1 MVDLHVHSTKSDGT
15 YTPSELVDYAIEKG
29 LKAFALTDHDTVA
42 GLDEVLSYAD
52 SLRKE
57 GKTVPEVIPGIELST
72 EYEGENVHIVGLFI
86 DYKCKAFTDYL
97 KNFVDAREIR
107 NRKMC
112 QKLTEGGYPVT
123 YEELE
128 EYCGEAV
135 ITRAHFP
142 GLLMKKGYCKSRN
155 EAFER
160 FIGDRAP
167 FYVPREK
174 IAPVMA
180 VELILKAGGIP
191 IFAHPMLCKLGKEKF
206 LGVMDTLKEAGLIGI
221 EAFYC
226 TNTLGEQN
234 QTIRLAEKYHLLLSG
249 GSDFHGKNKPDLD
262 LGTGYGKLHVPDSC
276 LEDLKKACK
285 KVLFTDM
292 DGTLLLSD
300 STISNNM
307 KKALDDMVA
316 KGHKLVLT
324 SGRPLHSI
332 LERIVKLGLNYSDS
346 YVISFNGGLIY
357 DCDKKEVIRSLKVP
371 QDIVRE
377 VIAIADEAGIHAH
390 CYSDTHIIV
399 KCEDSELDFYRNRVH
414 MPYQK
419 VSDMAD
425 ALPDGSYKVLIIDLT
440 DKSKLEDL
448 RIRIL
453 KKLGNRIDAFFSND
467 KYLEILPKGI
477 NKGDAVRFLA
487 SYIPVPLSNT
497 YASGDEDNDI
507 PMIKAA
513 GHGIAM
519 KNAIDEAKAAA
530 EIITSEDNNHDGLIE
545 VINKYFK

>member
-15 YTPSELVDYAIEKG
+15 FSPSELVDYAIEKK
-29 LKAFALTDHDTVA
+29 LTAFALTDHDTVA

-52 SLRKE
+52 SLRKQ

-86 DYKCKAFTDYL
+86 DYKCKAFKEYLTD
-97 KNFVDAREIR
+97 FVNAREIR

-112 QKLTEGGYPVT
+112 QKLTEGGFPLT

-155 EAFER
+155 EAFDR
-160 FIGDRAP
+160 FIGDKAP
-167 FYVPREK
+167 FFVPREK
-174 IAPVMA
+174 ITPSMA
-180 VELILKAGGIP
+180 VELVLKAGGIP

-206 LGVMDTLKEAGLIGI
+206 KYVMDTLKEAGLIGI
-221 EAFYC
+221 EAFYS

-234 QTIRLAEKYHLLLSG
+234 KTIRLAEEYRLLLSG
-249 GSDFHGKNKPDLD
+249 GSDFHGKNKPDID
-262 LGTGYGKLHVPDSC
+262 LATGYGKLFVPDSC
-276 LEDLKKACK
+276 LDDLKKARK

-292 DGTLLLSD
+292 DGTLLLND
-300 STISNNM
+300 STISENM
-307 KKALDDMVA
+307 KKALDEMA
-316 KGHKLVLT
+316 SKGHKLVLT
-324 SGRPLHSI
+324 SGRPLPSI

-346 YVISFNGGLIY
+346 YAISFNGGLIY
-357 DCDKKEVIRSLKVP
+357 DCEKKKVIRALKVS
-371 QDIVRE
+371 QDIIRE
-377 VIAIADEAGIHAH
+377 VLKMTDSKGIHAH
-390 CYSDTHIIV
+390 CYTDSHIIGT
-399 KCEDSELDFYRNRVH
+399 KEDKELAFYRIRVN
-414 MPYQK
+414 MPYHI
-419 VSDMAD
+419 VDNIAD
-425 ALPDGSYKVLIIDLT
+425 ALPDGSYKILIIDLE
-440 DKSKLEDL
+440 DKPKLEAL
-448 RIRIL
+448 RKEIV
-453 KKLGNRIDAFFSND
+453 KKLGDRIDAFFSND

-497 YASGDEDNDI
+497 YAAGDEDNDI

-519 KNAIDEAKAAA
+519 KNAIEEAKAAS
-530 EIITSEDNNHDGLIE
+530 EIITSKDNDHDGLLE
-545 VINKYFK
+545 VINKYFN

>member
-86 DYKCKAFTDYL
+86 DYKCNAFTDYL

-112 QKLTEGGYPVT
+112 QKLTEGGYPIT
-123 YEELE
+123 YEELKD
-128 EYCGEAV
+128 YCGEAV

-142 GLLMKKGYCKSRN
+142 GLLIQKGYCKSRN
-155 EAFER
+155 EAFDR
-160 FIGDRAP
+160 FIGDKAP
-167 FYVPREK
+167 FFVPREK
-174 IAPVMA
+174 VNPAMA

-206 LGVMDTLKEAGLIGI
+206 SYIMKTLKDAGLIGI
-221 EAFYC
+221 EAFYS

-234 QTIRLAEKYHLLLSG
+234 KTIRLANEYRLLLSG
-249 GSDFHGKNKPDLD
+249 GSDFHGANKPDID
-262 LGTGYGKLHVPDSC
+262 LGVGYGKLYVPDSC
-276 LEDLKKACK
+276 LDNLKRATK

-292 DGTLLLSD
+292 DGTLLLND
-300 STISNNM
+300 STISPDM
-307 KKALDDMVA
+307 KKTLDNMVA
-316 KGHKLVLT
+316 NGHSLVLS

-332 LERIVKLGLNYSDS
+332 LERIVKLGLNYPNS

-357 DCDKKEVIRSLKVP
+357 DCAKKEVIRSLKVS

-377 VIAIADEAGIHAH
+377 VISMADEAGIHAH

-399 KCEDSELDFYRNRVH
+399 KEETEELVFYRNRVH
-414 MPYQK
+414 MPYTLIP
-419 VSDMAD
+419 DMAD
-425 ALPDGSYKVLIIDLT
+425 ALPEGSYKILIIHLT
-440 DKSKLEDL
+440 DKSKLENL

-453 KKLGNRIDAFFSND
+453 EKLGDRVDAFFSND

-487 SYIPVPLSNT
+487 TYIPVPLSNT

-519 KNAIDEAKAAA
+519 KNAIDEAKAVA